1 MSTCLKVVHIS
12 RKRVP
17 GRDALYYERPVPS
30 SVLPWQ
36 ESSSSTVQ
44 VFPNPILEDQSDC
57 PLDSIVA
64 YTLSAAALHQDSRPK
79 DATDQM
85 DQFGQQG
92 LSSLATWDSQR
103 TVTPAFDRFKSG
115 YVRPHLETGD
125 GVSSTTR
132 KDALANSVG
141 TWFRLHVLF
150 IIVAAVGLAIWPL
163 RKLYL
168 TLKEKF
174 DERWDGT
181 VL

>member
-1 MSTCLKVVHIS
+1 MSTCLKVVVMS
-12 RKRVP
+12 RKRIPTSDVMFN
-17 GRDALYYERPVPS
+17 ERLVHA
-30 SVLPWQ
+30 SVLPGR

-57 PLDSIVA
+57 PLDSTGA
-64 YTLSAAALHQDSRPK
+64 YTLLAAALHQDSRPK
-79 DATDQM
+79 EAM
-85 DQFGQQG
+85 DQLDQLDQQE

-141 TWFRLHVLF
+141 TWFRLHALF
-150 IIVAAVGLAIWPL
+150 IIVVALGLAIWPM

>member
-1 MSTCLKVVHIS
+1 MRCTMKGQFLLRFRLGRRVLHRRFRYFPIPSWRINRIAHLTLLWHTPCL
-12 RKRVP
+12 RR
-17 GRDALYYERPVPS
+17 
-30 SVLPWQ
+30 
-36 ESSSSTVQ
+36 
-44 VFPNPILEDQSDC
+44 
-57 PLDSIVA
+57 
-64 YTLSAAALHQDSRPK
+64 
-79 DATDQM
+79 
-85 DQFGQQG
+85 
-92 LSSLATWDSQR
+92 LATWDSQR